1 MIITK
6 TKKHQNQEK
15 TKMTMFRYHWDKF
28 HDIRAFEKLNLL
40 KWFIKSKVF
49 KRGSNIFI
57 IINDKR
63 KRTDNQS

>member
-1 MIITK
+1 MEVESDYYK
-6 TKKHQNQEK
+6 DKELQEAVSQKKR

-49 KRGSNIFI
+49 KQGSNIFY
-57 IINDKR
+57 NY
-63 KRTDNQS
+63 

>member
-1 MIITK
+1 MEVDYDYYK
-6 TKKHQNQEK
+6 DKELQEAASQKKR

-49 KRGSNIFI
+49 KRGSNIFY
-57 IINDKR
+57 NY
-63 KRTDNQS
+63 